1 MNANIETPEI
11 LENMVGTGKK
21 TIVTIFITT
30 AIILAFEFG
39 AITAAFAGT
48 GIDKTSKESVRR
60 EIIRHISCPEFI
72 TENSAANDIS
82 AVVALDETGKVT
94 LYEIDGANAEVKKYV
109 ANILKDVKITDAA
122 PTGKFVLVVKF
133 RVS

>member
-21 TIVTIFITT
+21 TIATIFITT
-30 AIILAFEFG
+30 AIILALEFG

-82 AVVALDETGKVT
+82 AVVALDENGKVT

-109 ANILKDVKITDAA
+109 ANVLKDVKVMDAA